1 MAMLKASLNAILPH
15 FHRFQYSIILLCVS
29 LVFSGCHFKKDKL
42 GSASNPVK
50 LLFTPFVDAKVL
62 DENSRDFKVFLEK
75 TTGYHFEIN
84 IPQNYIAVVEAF
96 GSKRVD
102 LAVINTFG
110 YLLAHS
116 KFGAEARLIV
126 VRYGKSTYQAEI
138 ITRADRTGIKS
149 IKDLN
154 GKRFAFVDPSSMSGF
169 IIPSKLIK
177 NARVK
182 LGETVFA
189 QKHDAVV
196 AMVYQGRVDAG
207 AAFYSPPVN
216 NEIQDARVLV
226 KAQYP
231 DVEKKIKIL
240 MLTEEI
246 PNDPVAFRKDL
257 PEEMKVKIAS
267 AFKAY
272 MATPVG
278 KAKMKNLLV
287 TDFKDGSDS
296 DYDKL
301 QIMAVEQ
308 GLGLERDR

>member
-1 MAMLKASLNAILPH
+1 MTRFRPDIL
-15 FHRFQYSIILLCVS
+15 ILLILTFVS
-29 LVFSGCHFKKDKL
+29 AFGCTFQKPAL
-42 GSASNPVK
+42 GSEGNPVK

-62 DENSRDFKVFLEK
+62 DENSKDFKTFLEK
-75 TTGYHFEIN
+75 ATGYKFEITV
-84 IPQNYIAVVEAF
+84 PQNYIAVVEAF

-102 LAVINTFG
+102 VAVINTFG

-116 KFGAEARLIV
+116 KFGAEARLMV
-126 VRYGKSTYQAEI
+126 VRYGQTTYQAEI
-138 ITRADRTGIKS
+138 IVRADQTSIKS
-149 IKDLN
+149 IKDLK

-169 IIPSKLIK
+169 VVPSKMFK
-177 NARVK
+177 DAGVK
-182 LGETVFA
+182 LGETIFA
-189 QKHDAVV
+189 QKHDSVV
-196 AMVYQGRVDAG
+196 SMVYQGRVDAG

-216 NEIQDARVLV
+216 HEIQDARILV

-231 DVEKKIKIL
+231 DVEQKVKVL
-240 MLTEEI
+240 ALTEEI

-257 PEEMKVKIAS
+257 SEEMKVKIAS

-272 MATPVG
+272 IATPEG

-287 TDFKDGSDS
+287 TDFKDGHDS

-308 GLGLERDR
+308 GLDLNRDR